1 MFISS
6 FSFVVIFE
14 ENFIEDILPTVSI
27 PDLELLSKEI
37 YSLVH

>member
-1 MFISS
+1 MFIGSL
-6 FSFVVIFE
+6 SFVVIFE
-14 ENFIEDILPTVSI
+14 KNFVEDILPTVGV